1 MNCLNEVRLGS
12 YKLSIVL
19 RLIRLRL
26 LIKYPEGE
34 LKLLPYIKESRRS
47 KYEKILEE
55 LVKILKT
62 LPPEE
67 IDGELNYV
75 VSKILRDIYPLRYF
89 HINKAIGVL
98 ECIKLE
104 YYRRVAAPYEDS
116 KSEGAGDI

>member
-1 MNCLNEVRLGS
+1 V
-12 YKLSIVL
+12 
-19 RLIRLRL
+19 
-26 LIKYPEGE
+26 
-34 LKLLPYIKESRRS
+34 PYIKQHKRN
-47 KYEKILEE
+47 KYEKTLEE
-55 LVKILKT
+55 LVKILKA

-75 VSKILRDIYPLRYF
+75 VSKILREIYPLRYF

-116 KSEGAGDI
+116 KIEETGNI

>member
-1 MNCLNEVRLGS
+1 M
-12 YKLSIVL
+12 
-19 RLIRLRL
+19 
-26 LIKYPEGE
+26 
-34 LKLLPYIKESRRS
+34 PYIKQYKRN

-55 LVKILKT
+55 LVKILKA

-75 VSKILRDIYPLRYF
+75 VSKILREIYPRRYF
-89 HINKAIGVL
+89 HLNKAIGVL

-116 KSEGAGDI
+116 KIEETGDI

>member
-1 MNCLNEVRLGS
+1 MLE
-12 YKLSIVL
+12 YFK
-19 RLIRLRL
+19 
-26 LIKYPEGE
+26 GE
-34 LKLLPYIKESRRS
+34 SRLLPYIKARNRK

-75 VSKILRDIYPLRYF
+75 VTKILKEIYPLRYF

-104 YYRRVAAPYEDS
+104 YYRRVAAPYEDL
-116 KSEGAGDI
+116 KIKEAGDV

>member
-1 MNCLNEVRLGS
+1 M
-12 YKLSIVL
+12 
-19 RLIRLRL
+19 
-26 LIKYPEGE
+26 
-34 LKLLPYIKESRRS
+34 PYIKMQNRS
-47 KYEKILEE
+47 KYKRVLEN

-75 VSKILRDIYPLRYF
+75 ITKILKEIYPLRYF

-98 ECIKLE
+98 ESTKLE

-116 KSEGAGDI
+116 KIRESGDV